1 MITLNKTYKSTTK
14 TTFSNGGEIAMTIN
28 ENALGHIM
36 ERLTDLYANPIMS
49 VIRELTSN
57 AIDATIQAGK
67 NTPVKII
74 LSETEETLS
83 IIDNG
88 IGMSYKDIVEIY
100 SQYGASTKT
109 TDLNTVGAYGIGG
122 KSPLAYTDSFIIESA
137 KDGKKVQAIVS
148 KSDNGP
154 VIQIVSDEDTED
166 ENGTTISIPIADGDY
181 DYFRENL
188 AEYYYV
194 PKETYTIPVEIIEKD
209 KPAGY
214 SPLTMGKQD
223 FEDSRYIQ
231 IPLEIEGITVNSY
244 FTTKSL
250 FDLFYLQHT
259 KDCNLLIPRLR
270 YVLEGYTYNIPY
282 EKNNH
287 SRIQQHTKNKIFVQ
301 LVPGLV
307 DFNSSREE
315 ISDNNKYKNFESKL
329 FDKIL
334 NIDVAKEIENNFK
347 VEDFSNEFHQY
358 AFMAE
363 HKMPN
368 VIGEINGVNYT
379 QLIKALK
386 EVTVIGGDQKTS
398 IAVSLSQ
405 DVSLYFAMFV
415 KYNFATPLNHY
426 YSKNS
431 LTTTIIVNELAVV
444 SEYSDKIIKNQRYLL
459 ANKAPYIFYV
469 IDFSGKENEVKTVL
483 SLLRSKNRYNSFCY
497 LTPQDIKEERKVKR
511 ETKKKKEII
520 PEVTTLKYYFDY
532 GLRSDEKINF
542 KTGNFSKT
550 HLIFSPSYINVNS
563 DRYVKDN
570 FIKILLTKK
579 KDEKVVFINAYKQ
592 TDLALKL
599 KQLQKNK
606 TVKYVWQIDDRRDF
620 TSGVKRELEALNI
633 QIPKES
639 LLDKVSLT
647 KKEFLSILVNSPQ
660 FDGDTQLF
668 ITKMDKSIKK
678 KSSLKLDDLVYIE
691 KVKKLLEKENL
702 YNVYKDYKVV
712 FNQFYYYSYN
722 SEKEKSELAFR
733 SQNFFNRIDNQL
745 LEEYKDLGKKI
756 TSHKFNEWKEVFMK
770 VYESCAD

>member
-1 MITLNKTYKSTTK
+1 MITLNKTYKSNTT
-14 TTFSNGGEIAMTIN
+14 TTFSNSSEIAMTIN

-36 ERLTDLYANPIMS
+36 ERLTDLYANPVMS

-74 LSETEETLS
+74 LSESEETLS
-83 IIDNG
+83 IIDSG

-109 TDLNTVGAYGIGG
+109 TDLNTIGAYGIGG
-122 KSPLAYTDSFIIESA
+122 KSPLAYTDSFIIEST

-154 VIQIVSDEDTED
+154 VIQIVSEEDTTD
-166 ENGTTISIPIADGDY
+166 ENGTTISIPIAEGDY

-188 AEYYYV
+188 TEYYYV
-194 PKETYTIPVEIIEKD
+194 PKESYTIPVEIIEKD
-209 KPAGY
+209 KTTGY
-214 SPLTMGKQD
+214 SPLAMGKRD
-223 FEDSRYIQ
+223 SENSRYIK
-231 IPLEIEGITVNSY
+231 IPLNIDGITVNSY

-259 KDCNLLIPRLR
+259 NEDYKLSPRLR

-282 EKNNH
+282 EKNNY
-287 SRIQQHTKNKIFVQ
+287 SRVLTHTNNKIFIQ

-334 NIDVAKEIENNFK
+334 NIDVAKEITNNFK
-347 VEDFSNEFHQY
+347 DEDFTSEFHHY
-358 AFMAE
+358 AFTAE
-363 HKMPN
+363 EKMPN

-379 QLIKALK
+379 QLIKDLK
-386 EVTVIGGDQKTS
+386 EVIVIGGDQKTS
-398 IAVSLSQ
+398 LAVILSAEVSL
-405 DVSLYFAMFV
+405 FEAMF
-415 KYNFATPLNHY
+415 KRYNFSTPLNHY
-426 YSKNS
+426 LGKTSFI
-431 LTTTIIVNELAVV
+431 TIINETAVV

-469 IDFSGKENEVKTVL
+469 VDFKGKEQEVKLVL

-511 ETKKKKEII
+511 ETKKKKEIV
-520 PEVTTLKYYFDY
+520 PEVTTLKYCFDY
-532 GLRSDEKINF
+532 GLRTDEKINF
-542 KTGNFSKT
+542 QKGDFSKT
-550 HLIFSPSYINVNS
+550 HLIFSPSYININL
-563 DRYVKDN
+563 DGYIKDN

-599 KQLQKNK
+599 KKLQKNK
-606 TVKYVWQIDDRRDF
+606 TVKYVWQIDDSRDF

-633 QIPKES
+633 QIPQES
-639 LLDKVSLT
+639 LLDKISLT
-647 KKEFLSILVNSPQ
+647 KKEFLSIIVNSPQ
-660 FDGDTQLF
+660 FDGNGNLF
-668 ITKMDKSIKK
+668 IAQIDKSIKK
-678 KSSLKLDDLVYIE
+678 QNSLDIDDLVNIE
-691 KVKKLLEKENL
+691 KVRKLLEKGNL
-702 YNVYKDYKVV
+702 YNIYKDYKVV

-722 SEKEKSELAFR
+722 HEIGKSELAFR
-733 SQNFFNRIDNQL
+733 SQNFFQKIDKQA
-745 LEEYKDLGKKI
+745 LEEYKELGKKI
-756 TSHKFNEWKEVFMK
+756 TDNKFNEWKEAFMK